1 MGDSKEPRVVGV
13 EVLKQNGLDVDA
25 LIRELVNNA
34 AVEVAAYNYFTNL
47 RSFCTGME
55 DRGIKGVIED
65 TRLEDLSHFGSCI
78 DRIYQLEGEFPTD
91 IAEFVERASAEFL
104 QPDRKTT
111 LNQILDK
118 YLRAEQVAIIN
129 WNKICRM
136 THGKDPATYKIASH
150 ILAGEIERES
160 WFLEILHGKQS
171 RYMRRRYS
179 DK

>member
-1 MGDSKEPRVVGV
+1 MQLSYDYAKDR
-13 EVLKQNGLDVDA
+13 A
-25 LIRELVNNA
+25 LMCLRA
-34 AVEVAAYNYFTNL
+34 NY
-47 RSFCTGME
+47 E
-55 DRGIKGVIED
+55 
-65 TRLEDLSHFGSCI
+65 SHLCI

-104 QPDRKTT
+104 QLDRKTT

-129 WNKICRM
+129 WNKICRI
-136 THGKDPATYKIASH
+136 THGKDPVTYKIASH
-150 ILAGEIERES
+150 ILAEEIEHES